1 MGTDE
6 DTWRLYLGRLCDD
19 VGTFENGAIVT
30 SQVCF
35 LQFRLIAILLELSGY
50 PLSTQLMSLAVHR
63 ARAEV
68 TLGRTESIGRIG
80 IKLDRDRRWVACLLL
95 GRAACE
101 CAECADGI
109 K

>member
-35 LQFRLIAILLELSGY
+35 LQFCLIAILLELLGY

-63 ARAEV
+63 ARTEV

-95 GRAACE
+95 GCAACE